1 MSIIQRRRDNTKE
14 KVEEIKYYEHGA
26 HFKYIDLFK
35 SLVNLV
41 SILPAE
47 RLGHNGIYFQHDE
60 TESKRLNLS
69 LLRNIRAN
77 KSLLHISIHKS
88 LRNSPVKS
96 TPTIKHTNTTIKYNE
111 PRMSTFGN
119 SNNSNKKAFRV
130 NVRLKKLNKNK
141 NTILLPK
148 LFSPSRDGK
157 SMNSPKMNNNNL
169 TSFSKYKM
177 LSRFRSQRNETNS
190 IHCDTY
196 AFENNLKM
204 KLSIN

>member
-14 KVEEIKYYEHGA
+14 KADDIKYYEHGA

-60 TESKRLNLS
+60 IESKRLNLS
-69 LLRNIRAN
+69 LLRNIKSN
-77 KSLLHISIHKS
+77 KSLLHISIPKS
-88 LRNSPVKS
+88 LRNSPIKC
-96 TPTIKHTNTTIKYNE
+96 TPTIRHINTNIKYSE
-111 PRMSTFGN
+111 ARLSTFGN
-119 SNNSNKKAFRV
+119 ANNSNKKAFRV
-130 NVRLKKLNKNK
+130 NVRLKKLNNNHNK
-141 NTILLPK
+141 ILLPK

-157 SMNSPKMNNNNL
+157 VMNSPKINTNM

-177 LSRFRSQRNETNS
+177 LSRFRAQRNETNS